1 MLMSK
6 QWNGVPAALRFLDT
20 LLLAYRAMHI
30 DDIDDTRVAL

>member
-20 LLLAYRAMHI
+20 LLLAYLAIHI
-30 DDIDDTRVAL
+30 DGIDDTRVAL